1 MLRPRRFFITVAV
14 ALLATT
20 TTAGRASVVD
30 SGTTAIREETIEFL
44 VDTPDGPQ
52 ILDVTMYALA
62 EPGVDMGARM
72 EAGRDAMR
80 ARFPAARELTP
91 AEVSAQFKLFPTAVR
106 WPQPSTSWLYN
117 GAGSTQSMPAADA
130 LLAVQAGSKG
140 WDNAAG
146 SGWHYDYL
154 GETTNPTG
162 CNGIPTSIPKDGVNV
177 VGWGHIIGGFLGYSC
192 HWHSPSLVEGTP
204 YFALTEFDIILEPGV
219 PYSAQT
225 LQALA
230 FHEFGHSLGL
240 DHTEPSLCP
249 GQAMCA
255 GDDALR
261 FIAPQKD
268 DLFGIIALYGVAGP
282 QVPPGSRPFRV
293 IGVDVAKD

>member
-1 MLRPRRFFITVAV
+1 MIRPRRSLIVVVAFVAV
-14 ALLATT
+14 TASGGRTALADD
-20 TTAGRASVVD
+20 G
-30 SGTTAIREETIEFL
+30 AISFREDTIEFF

-52 ILDVTMYALA
+52 FLDVTMYALE
-62 EPGVDMGARM
+62 EPGVDMNARVA
-72 EAGRDAMR
+72 AGRDAMR
-80 ARFPAARELTP
+80 ARFPGAAELNGP
-91 AEVSAQFKLFPTAVR
+91 EVSAQFRLFPVAVR

-117 GAGSTQSMPAADA
+117 GAGSSQSMPPSAA
-130 LLAVQAGSKG
+130 LLAIQAGSRG

-154 GETTNPTG
+154 GETTTPTG
-162 CNGIPTSIPKDGVNV
+162 CNGIPTSIPRDGANV

-192 HWHSPSLVEGTP
+192 HWHSQSLVEGTP
-204 YFALTEFDIILEPGV
+204 YFALTEFDIILEPGA
-219 PYSAQT
+219 PYSAQA

-261 FIAPQKD
+261 FTTPQKD
-268 DLFGIIALYGVAGP
+268 DLFGIIALYGVARP
-282 QVPPGSRPFRV
+282 EVPPGPRPFRV
-293 IGVDVAKD
+293 IGADIAKD

>member
-1 MLRPRRFFITVAV
+1 MA
-14 ALLATT
+14 
-20 TTAGRASVVD
+20 AGAGASRADDGGISF
-30 SGTTAIREETIEFL
+30 REETIEFV
-44 VDTPDGPQ
+44 VDMPDGPEV
-52 ILDVTMYALA
+52 LEVTMYALD
-62 EPGVDMGARM
+62 EPRVDMNARM

-80 ARFPAARELTP
+80 ARFPAAVELAP
-91 AEVSAQFKLFPTAVR
+91 SQVSAQFRLFPVAVR

-117 GAGSTQSMPAADA
+117 GAGSSQSMPPADA
-130 LLAVQAGSKG
+130 LLAIQAGSRG

-146 SGWHYDYL
+146 SGWHYEYL
-154 GETTNPTG
+154 GETTKATG
-162 CNGIPTSIPKDGVNV
+162 CNGIPTSIPRDGANV

-204 YFALTEFDIILEPGV
+204 YFALTEIDIILEPGAA
-219 PYSAQT
+219 YSAQT

-261 FIAPQKD
+261 FTTPQKD

-282 QVPPGSRPFRV
+282 QVPPGDRPFRV
-293 IGVDVAKD
+293 IGPGVAKD